1 MIINKNNIYVST
13 QFNLSAANLGTGFD
27 SIGICANKSVEL
39 SVYKSDCFH
48 IYTDLNIP
56 LDKTNI
62 VCKVF
67 EGEGLNVDEFA
78 FVIKSDIPAV
88 GGVGMSAAMI
98 LCAVEAAKY
107 MLDVKKAVTVFPG
120 RLTNSNMESK
130 ALKYEKHADNIM
142 ASLHGGVQ
150 LVQGNK
156 HHTVTYSS
164 INTTQ
169 NFVWMLPKFDC
180 NKYNTE
186 TSRLMLPQNVLL
198 SDASHNIA
206 GAMALMHYL
215 LDDGAFNNAPSMREF
230 LDDKLHQPQRRLLFK
245 ESFKVIDIIN
255 DQYCQHTYACLSGSG
270 PTILLMIWK
279 KDHVTLNERIKCYE
293 DQFGDMWDFV
303 ALN

>member
-1 MIINKNNIYVST
+1 MIINKNNTYIST
-13 QFNLSAANLGTGFD
+13 RFNLSAANLGTGFD

-39 SVYKSDCFH
+39 SVYKSDCFCIH
-48 IYTDLNIP
+48 TDLNIP

-107 MLDVKKAVTVFPG
+107 MLDIKKVVTIFPG
-120 RLTNSNMESK
+120 CLTSRDMESK

-142 ASLHGGVQ
+142 ASLYGGVQ

-156 HHTVTYSS
+156 HHTVSYS
-164 INTTQ
+164 NQDTTQ

-180 NKYNTE
+180 NKYSTE
-186 TSRLMLPQNVLL
+186 ASRLMLPQNVSL

-206 GAMALMHYL
+206 GAMVLMHHL
-215 LDDGAFNNAPSMREF
+215 LDDGAFNNTPSMREF

-245 ESFKVIDIIN
+245 ESFEVIDIIN
-255 DQYCQHTYACLSGSG
+255 NLYYQPTYACLSGSG
-270 PTILLMIWK
+270 PTILLMIGK
-279 KDHVTLNERIKCYE
+279 KDYVALNERIKWYE
-293 DQFGDMWDFV
+293 DQFGNMWDFV
-303 ALN
+303 VLN